1 MSQTSIPIHSPAP
14 APQGPVAC
22 TLSPNEYAGRLDDFR
37 HGVFNHLVE
46 MERPEPTRLRLTL
59 DEGADPGRVQELLV
73 REQGCC
79 AFMSFTLTPTTDR
92 LVVDLEVPTEP
103 RRPWTPWPCWPS
115 WLPPGRPDDPR
126 RLMSEQR
133 LRTGE
138 LAERAG
144 VNVQTLR
151 YYERRGLLAAPTRRP
166 SGQRE
171 YGEDAVRLLRTIKAV
186 QRLGFTLAE
195 IEELLDLSEHRRGTG
210 ELHRRAQAK
219 VAEIDAKIDRLTKMR
234 QALVA
239 VLDADCDSLTDC
251 SCGLGCPLPVLELA
265 GPGDATGPR

>member
-1 MSQTSIPIHSPAP
+1 
-14 APQGPVAC
+14 
-22 TLSPNEYAGRLDDFR
+22 
-37 HGVFNHLVE
+37 
-46 MERPEPTRLRLTL
+46 
-59 DEGADPGRVQELLV
+59 
-73 REQGCC
+73 
-79 AFMSFTLTPTTDR
+79 
-92 LVVDLEVPTEP
+92 
-103 RRPWTPWPCWPS
+103 
-115 WLPPGRPDDPR
+115 
-126 RLMSEQR
+126 MSEQR

-186 QRLGFTLAE
+186 QRLGFTLVE

-219 VAEIDAKIDRLTKMR
+219 VAEIDARIDQLTKMR
-234 QALVA
+234 QGLVA
-239 VLDADCDSLTDC
+239 VLDAQCDSLTDC
-251 SCGLGCPLPVLELA
+251 SCGLGCPLPVPEI
-265 GPGDATGPR
+265 TGPERGNGHDH